1 MQMNRKICSANFN
14 ELVSMICTSNNIS
27 TPRNVIVVQK
37 CTKDFWYSFK
47 KHRENLKCF
56 SIKKRADNTWR
67 PELNV
72 AYNYNYNSYN
82 SYTYI
87 LL

>member
-1 MQMNRKICSANFN
+1 MFQY
-14 ELVSMICTSNNIS
+14 
-27 TPRNVIVVQK
+27 Q
-37 CTKDFWYSFK
+37 
-47 KHRENLKCF
+47 
-56 SIKKRADNTWR
+56 KRADNTWR

-82 SYTYI
+82 SYTYNYNYNYT